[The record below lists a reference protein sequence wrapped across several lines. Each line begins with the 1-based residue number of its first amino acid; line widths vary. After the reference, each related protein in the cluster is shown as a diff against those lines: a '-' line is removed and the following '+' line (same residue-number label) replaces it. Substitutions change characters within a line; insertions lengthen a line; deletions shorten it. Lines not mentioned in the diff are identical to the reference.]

1 MRKLW
6 YSYEEWWTVRSLLEF
21 TLLQIMQAPPLQ
33 HLFRRAQHVSG
44 IHTFQYHVSFEI
56 A

>member
-21 TLLQIMQAPPLQ
+21 TVLQI
-33 HLFRRAQHVSG
+33 V
-44 IHTFQYHVSFEI
+44 
-56 A
+56 